1 MNWVNLTPHD
11 ITLLLPYTEPR
22 VIKRSG
28 DIARVSVTQDTI
40 EFVED
45 IPIKKQHYS
54 VVQGLPEPVEG
65 VGYIVSSLIAQACPD
80 RKDLY
85 FPVDLV
91 RDNNG
96 KVVGSRALGV
106 L

>member
-1 MNWVNLTPHD
+1 MIWVNLTPHD
-11 ITLLLPYTEPR
+11 VVLLLPYAEPR

-28 DIARVSVTQDTI
+28 SIARVSVTQDTFDFI
-40 EFVED
+40 ED

-54 VVQGLPEPVEG
+54 AVIGLPEPVEG
-65 VGYIVSSLIAQACPD
+65 TGYIVSSLAAQACPD

-85 FPVDLV
+85 FPIDLV
-91 RDNNG
+91 RDTNG
-96 KVVGSRALGV
+96 NVVGSRALGV

>member
-1 MNWVNLTPHD
+1 MKWVNLTPHD
-11 ITLLLPYTEPR
+11 VVLLLPYTEPR

-28 DIARVSVTQDTI
+28 DTARVSVTQDTTGFI
-40 EFVED
+40 ED
-45 IPIKKQHYS
+45 IPIKRQRYS
-54 VVQGLPEPVEG
+54 VVQGLPDPIEG
-65 VGYIVSSLIAQACPD
+65 VGYIVSSLVAQACPD

-85 FPVDLV
+85 FPLDLV

-96 KVVGSRALGV
+96 NVVGSRALGV

>member
-11 ITLLLPYTEPR
+11 VVLLLPYTDPR
-22 VIKRSG
+22 VIKRNG
-28 DIARVSVTQDTI
+28 GIARVSITQDTTGFI
-40 EFVED
+40 ED
-45 IPIKKQHYS
+45 IPIKKQHFS

-96 KVVGSRALGV
+96 KVVGARALGV